1 MRRREVDVGVGGI
14 GNSAS
19 LSVGVVGD
27 SEFVE
32 VGGGPGVDGHCEE
45 EDAKSEEDDEA
56 AAVGAL
62 SILVWVRGRVQGMGP
77 S

>member
-32 VGGGPGVDGHCEE
+32 VGGGPGVDGNCEE

>member
-1 MRRREVDVGVGGI
+1 MRRCEVDVGVGGVSD
-14 GNSAS
+14 SAS

-32 VGGGPGVDGHCEE
+32 VGGGPGVDGDCEE

-62 SILVWVRGRVQGMGP
+62 SVLVWVRGWVQGMGP